1 MKKNQSQVVELSHRV
16 IKLQASVLAFVFA
29 VIGGMGLFLMT
40 VLLLIKGGTQVGS
53 HLQLLGQYLIGYS
66 VTWTGSL
73 VGLLYGSVLGWVGG
87 WSIAI
92 LYNLIAQARL
102 RPGEGQEK

>member
-1 MKKNQSQVVELSHRV
+1 MKKNQSQFVELSQRV
-16 IKLQASVLAFVFA
+16 VKLQASVLAFVFA

-40 VLLLIKGGTQVGS
+40 AFLLMKGGINVGS

-66 VTWTGSL
+66 VTWAGSL
-73 VGLLYGSVLGWVGG
+73 MGLLYGSVLGWVAG

-92 LYNLIAQARL
+92 LYNLIARARL
-102 RPGEGQEK
+102 RSSKGQEK